1 MNLHPHSRYLLVLRD
16 ARRSLASS
24 ALERSARSLFRH
36 CLTSQRDA
44 SRLHP
49 VIKLAD
55 HNYQSDFLTLRTC
68 SAPFKVH
75 SLP

>member
-1 MNLHPHSRYLLVLRD
+1 MNLHPHSRHLLVLRH

-24 ALERSARSLFRH
+24 ALERSARSLFPH
-36 CLTSQRDA
+36 CLMSQRDA

-49 VIKLAD
+49 AIKLAD
-55 HNYQSDFLTLRTC
+55 HNYQGDFLTLRIC
-68 SAPFKVH
+68 SALFKVH

>member
-1 MNLHPHSRYLLVLRD
+1 MNLHPHSRHLLVLRH

-36 CLTSQRDA
+36 SLTSQRDA

-49 VIKLAD
+49 AIKLAD
-55 HNYQSDFLTLRTC
+55 HNYQGDFLTLRTC
-68 SAPFKVH
+68 SALFKVH

>member
-1 MNLHPHSRYLLVLRD
+1 MNLHPHSRHLLVLRH

-36 CLTSQRDA
+36 SLTSQRDA

-49 VIKLAD
+49 AIKLAD
-55 HNYQSDFLTLRTC
+55 HNYQGDFLTLRTC
-68 SAPFKVH
+68 
-75 SLP
+75 